1 MALALTRTQLA
12 KQYEPPAD
20 YGFFGPDSVTW
31 KVWSYPT
38 SFILGFV
45 RSVTIEHL
53 DPNLAAAVIQSGGV
67 KYRPHTRYAR
77 TLRYFGLVMF
87 GASEPT
93 ARAADVLVKVHS
105 KAIGNDPVTHGTYD
119 ANKPSSQLWIHVTA
133 WHSILLC
140 YEMFGPGRLTE
151 AEEQQYWAE
160 CARAAELQTIDPATV
175 PRSRDEVRQ
184 YFEDWRP
191 HLAASEGAQDMV
203 RFILGMDVAL
213 PAETGRLVRLVMAP
227 SLAVLR
233 RGVISTYP
241 HHVRDLLGLKQ
252 GRVTDA
258 LVRWPLKIS
267 HAVVA
272 RSVVLT
278 YGLGRFLAPAA
289 FETLAPVILKVKP
302 LNEITMTP
310 REAQAKYG
318 FDIPSEAHSD
328 VRQSQRDRVFGAG
341 EKPSDEGLLESE
353 AHIGSMGARDVVRT
367 IKSA

>member
-1 MALALTRTQLA
+1 MALALTRKQLA
-12 KQYEPPAD
+12 KKYEAPDD

-38 SFILGFV
+38 SFVLGFV

-67 KYRPHTRYAR
+67 KYRPNTRYTR
-77 TLRYFGLVMF
+77 TLRYFGMVMF
-87 GASEPT
+87 GATEPT
-93 ARAADVLVKVHS
+93 AKAADVLVKVHS

-133 WHSILLC
+133 WHSILRC
-140 YEMFGPGRLTE
+140 YELFGPGRLSE

-184 YFEDWRP
+184 YFDDWRP

-203 RFILGMDVAL
+203 RFILGLSVAL
-213 PAETGRLVRLVMAP
+213 PPNTGRPVRLLLAP
-227 SLAVLR
+227 ALAVLR

-241 HHVRDLLGLKQ
+241 QHMRDLFGLKQ
-252 GRVTDA
+252 GRFTDA
-258 LVRWPLKIS
+258 LVRWPLKLS

-272 RSVVLT
+272 RSVLLT
-278 YGLGRFLAPAA
+278 YALGRLLAPAA
-289 FETLAPVILKVKP
+289 FETLAPVILEVKP
-302 LNEITMTP
+302 LSEITMTP

-318 FDIPSEAHSD
+318 FDLPGEAHQSIRE
-328 VRQSQRDRVFGAG
+328 RQYDRVFGAG
-341 EKPSDEGLLESE
+341 EKPSDEGLIESE
-353 AHIGSMGARDVVRT
+353 EHIGPMDARDVVRVV
-367 IKSA
+367 KSA